1 VHLHILLVPY
11 RSWQESEV
19 QLVQSFHQL
28 NHRYSQNTCLLP
40 EKRLAANFIINITYA
55 YREDYEIS
63 RYLKKTSGHHLR
75 NLRLQKRLNIL
86 YPSQHFWL
94 KKNNKHDVQF
104 GMNYKIFTSVCSAS
118 RIFSFSK
125 SC

>member
-94 KKNNKHDVQF
+94 KKKQQTRRTVWHELQDLYLGLFCFSHFQF
-104 GMNYKIFTSVCSAS
+104 F
-118 RIFSFSK
+118 
-125 SC
+125 